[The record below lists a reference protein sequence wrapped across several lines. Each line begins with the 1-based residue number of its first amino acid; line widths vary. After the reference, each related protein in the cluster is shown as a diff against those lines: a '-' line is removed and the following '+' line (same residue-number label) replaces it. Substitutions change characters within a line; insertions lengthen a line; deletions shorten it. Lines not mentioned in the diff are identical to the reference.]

1 MMTHQHLCFH
11 LLHRIKRN
19 AYYDDNRG
27 AAQCYVSQ
35 AGVYC
40 AYDQREQC
48 YNSEEQRTNE
58 GDLAEC
64 LGDEVAGRLAG
75 TEARDEAAVLLQVVG
90 DLDRV
95 ELDGCIEVCKC
106 EDQQC
111 VQYTLV

>member
-75 TEARDEAAVLLQVVG
+75 TEARDEAAVLLRLLASSIG
-90 DLDRV
+90 LNWIDA
-95 ELDGCIEVCKC
+95 
-106 EDQQC
+106 
-111 VQYTLV
+111 

>member
-11 LLHRIKRN
+11 LLHRIKRI

-58 GDLAEC
+58 GDLAEWMKPPFFF
-64 LGDEVAGRLAG
+64 RLLAISIG
-75 TEARDEAAVLLQVVG
+75 LNWMDA
-90 DLDRV
+90 
-95 ELDGCIEVCKC
+95 
-106 EDQQC
+106 
-111 VQYTLV
+111 

>member
-48 YNSEEQRTNE
+48 YNSEEQSLVGLPGRKP
-58 GDLAEC
+58 GMKPPFFFRLLAISIG
-64 LGDEVAGRLAG
+64 LNWMDA
-75 TEARDEAAVLLQVVG
+75 
-90 DLDRV
+90 
-95 ELDGCIEVCKC
+95 
-106 EDQQC
+106 
-111 VQYTLV
+111 

>member
-27 AAQCYVSQ
+27 AAQCTLLSR
-35 AGVYC
+35 VYC

-64 LGDEVAGRLAG
+64 LGDEVAGRLPG
-75 TEARDEAAVLLQVVG
+75 RKPGMKPPFFFRLLAISIG
-90 DLDRV
+90 LNWMDA
-95 ELDGCIEVCKC
+95 
-106 EDQQC
+106 
-111 VQYTLV
+111 

>member
-48 YNSEEQRTNE
+48 YNLS
-58 GDLAEC
+58 L
-64 LGDEVAGRLAG
+64 
-75 TEARDEAAVLLQVVG
+75 
-90 DLDRV
+90 
-95 ELDGCIEVCKC
+95 IHI
-106 EDQQC
+106 
-111 VQYTLV
+111 